1 MRTFVAVE
9 IDNDSILQKIK
20 SMQESVSFEAKP
32 VRIDQIHFTLQFIGE
47 INHEKVKLVKQALM
61 TLSFSKFELTIMHS
75 GAFPNPKNPRVVWL
89 GVDKNGGEKI
99 SSLANDVNKVLGTIG
114 LKNEKPFK
122 PHLTIFRVKNRIG
135 DITSELLKFR
145 DVEFGKQMVTKI
157 VLKKSELSQNGPE
170 YTNLGIV
177 SEK

>member
-47 INHEKVKLVKQALM
+47 INQEKVELVKQALM

-75 GAFPNPKNPRVVWL
+75 GAFPNPKKPRVVWL

-135 DITSELLKFR
+135 DITRELLKFK
-145 DVEFGKQMVTKI
+145 DVEFGK
-157 VLKKSELSQNGPE
+157 
-170 YTNLGIV
+170 
-177 SEK
+177 

>member
-1 MRTFVAVE
+1 
-9 IDNDSILQKIK
+9 
-20 SMQESVSFEAKP
+20 
-32 VRIDQIHFTLQFIGE
+32 
-47 INHEKVKLVKQALM
+47 M

-75 GAFPNPKNPRVVWL
+75 GAFPNPKKPRVVWL

-135 DITSELLKFR
+135 DITRELLKFK
-145 DVEFGKQMVTKI
+145 DVEFGKQMITKI

-170 YTNLGIV
+170 YTNLGTV

>member
-1 MRTFVAVE
+1 M
-9 IDNDSILQKIK
+9 
-20 SMQESVSFEAKP
+20 
-32 VRIDQIHFTLQFIGE
+32 
-47 INHEKVKLVKQALM
+47 EKLIRKK
-61 TLSFSKFELTIMHS
+61 
-75 GAFPNPKNPRVVWL
+75 L

-145 DVEFGKQMVTKI
+145 DVEFGKQMITKI